1 MCVSEPACWCVPL
14 QGAAARCFRSG
25 VCALEL
31 ACWRRCTGRCKMLLS
46 VLFGAWLLRVSL
58 QGASRQG
65 AAARCC
71 RQWNLVAQGRCKVPV
86 EGAASRC
93 VLSECC
99 LRFGAW
105 LLVLLH
111 VAARLPLQ
119 GVAVQRRTFELDCW
133 CCGRRAPRFV
143 SVIPL

>member
-1 MCVSEPACWCVPL
+1 MRFGAGMLVRAAAGCRCKVRQEWRVRFGAGLLAPLHWPL
-14 QGAAARCFRSG
+14 QNAAVR
-25 VCALEL
+25 
-31 ACWRRCTGRCKMLLS
+31 LS

-105 LLVLLH
+105 LLVLL
-111 VAARLPLQ
+111 Q

-133 CCGRRAPRFV
+133 CCGRCAPRFV

>member
-1 MCVSEPACWCVPL
+1 MCGLLADILGIPHLPLKEWRVRFGAGLLAQLHWPL
-14 QGAAARCFRSG
+14 QNAAVR
-25 VCALEL
+25 
-31 ACWRRCTGRCKMLLS
+31 LS

-71 RQWNLVAQGRCKVPV
+71 RQWNLVAQGRCKVPL

-105 LLVLLH
+105 LLVLL
-111 VAARLPLQ
+111 Q

-133 CCGRRAPRFV
+133 CCGRCAPRFV